1 MDTHNLTHLRAT
13 LARRGEKM
21 FRGLRTVVLTGAF
34 VSAMCFPQGAAA
46 QSRSNGLID
55 AGTTVT
61 VRTNE
66 TINTRDNDGR
76 VFTGNVEQDVRD
88 RSGNI
93 AIPQGSDVEMIVRS
107 TTNNEIALDLDSIMV
122 NGQRY
127 SVDTDPNNVTTER
140 KDGLGANGR
149 TGRYVGGGAAIG
161 AIIGAITGGGKGAAI
176 GAGAGAAAG
185 AGAQILTR
193 GRSVNVPAESLVTFR
208 LAQPLYAG
216 MRDGGFSRDGYH
228 YHNVYNQNPDSVAY
242 QAGLRAGRA
251 DLNRGL
257 SPNPNSRYRSA
268 RDRADYEA
276 GYNQAFDSRSAYNNT
291 RQKPGYYN
299 NSGRWNVNIG
309 RNNVIS
315 WNGPEN
321 ASVYVQ
327 MDNEAPKL
335 FAGFASG
342 SQAAPWIS
350 NGHQYVFMLRD
361 ARGNEI
367 ARDQVDL
374 RSNRFRR

>member
-1 MDTHNLTHLRAT
+1 MARAK
-13 LARRGEKM
+13 GEKM
-21 FRGLRTVVLTGAF
+21 IGSLKTVVLTGAL
-34 VSAMCFPQGAAA
+34 VSALCFTQGAAA
-46 QSRSNGLID
+46 QFRSNGLID

-76 VFTGNVEQDVRD
+76 VFTGNVAQNVLD

-93 AIPQGSDVEMIVRS
+93 AIPAGSNVEMMVRS
-107 TTNNEIALDLDSIMV
+107 TANNEISLDLDSITV
-122 NGQRY
+122 NGERY
-127 SVDTDPNNVTTER
+127 SVDTDPNSVTASR
-140 KDGLGANGR
+140 KEGIGVNGR
-149 TGRYVGGGAAIG
+149 TGEYVGGGAAIG

-185 AGAQILTR
+185 AGAQLLTR

-208 LAQPLYAG
+208 LAQPLRAG
-216 MRDGGFSRDGYH
+216 MVDGGTMRNGYH
-228 YHNVYNQNPDSVAY
+228 YHNAYNQNSGYNQNSSSVAY

-251 DLNRGL
+251 DFDRRL

-268 RDRADYEA
+268 QDRADYQA
-276 GYNQAFDSRSAYNNT
+276 GYDQAYNSQSAYNNT

-299 NSGRWNVNIG
+299 SGRFNVNIG
-309 RNNVIS
+309 RNNVIN
-315 WNGPEN
+315 WNGPQN

-335 FAGFASG
+335 FAGLASG

-350 NGHQYVFMLRD
+350 TGHRYVFMLRD
-361 ARGNEI
+361 ASGNEI
-367 ARDQVDL
+367 ARDEVDL
-374 RSNRFRR
+374 RSNRRFR